1 MAMTVSK
8 CHQNGQDCHE
18 RTDQSGL
25 GRCLV
30 QEVNADSPEQRKGK
44 SKENGITVQL
54 PATGRNTN
62 IIMSLT
68 ALTSAYRLRTLCRLQ
83 RIQGRMMS
91 SQVDSGV
98 LLEKVGCAG
107 VITLNRPKA
116 LNALNLPMVQHIYPQ
131 LKKWES
137 DNETDIVII
146 RGAGGKAFCAG
157 GDIRAVTEAGKV
169 GDPLAED
176 FFREEY
182 TLNHA
187 IGTCRKPYIAL
198 IGGITMGGGVGLSVN
213 GRFRVAT
220 EKTLFAMPETAI
232 GKTDQL
238 LQLLGGWGAQNHM
251 SGDDVVSRGKECR
264 KERLRFL
271 LGLFPDV
278 GGGYFLPRL
287 QGQLGLFLAL
297 TGFRLKGRDV
307 QRAGVATHFVES
319 EKVPTLPGCSK
330 VRLSLSCCWCEVRA
344 AGARSTIPELEKELV
359 DLKSP
364 SAEDVFRVLDS
375 YQNQSALGADKP
387 FVLEQHMSDI
397 DRLFSSSSVEGIVQ
411 NLKAD
416 GSEFANTQAKTLS
429 RMSPTS
435 LKITYR
441 QLQAGAAL
449 SLQDVLV
456 MEYRLSQ
463 ACMRGCDFYEGVRS
477 VLIDKDQNPK
487 WNPSTLEEVSEESV
501 EQCFSSLG
509 EKDLTF

>member
-1 MAMTVSK
+1 
-8 CHQNGQDCHE
+8 
-18 RTDQSGL
+18 
-25 GRCLV
+25 
-30 QEVNADSPEQRKGK
+30 
-44 SKENGITVQL
+44 
-54 PATGRNTN
+54 
-62 IIMSLT
+62 MSLT

-83 RIQGRMMS
+83 RIQGHMMS

-116 LNALNLPMVQHIYPQ
+116 LNALNMPMVQHIYPQ

-198 IGGITMGGGVGLSVN
+198 IGGITMGGGVGLSVH

-232 GKTDQL
+232 
-238 LQLLGGWGAQNHM
+238 
-251 SGDDVVSRGKECR
+251 
-264 KERLRFL
+264 
-271 LGLFPDV
+271 GLFPDV

-319 EKVPTLPGCSK
+319 EK
-330 VRLSLSCCWCEVRA
+330 
-344 AGARSTIPELEKELV
+344 IPELEKELV

-364 SAEDVFRVLDS
+364 SAEDVSRVLDS

-416 GSEFANTQAKTLS
+416 GSEFANTQAKMLS